1 MESKSEEVVAQ
12 EVKPLPTKVDAIH
25 LRKVREASQKLNEAS
40 QKLNEAAAQVKA
52 WRENQLVAQGELNAN
67 EALIA
72 ELFVVGNGDKVE
84 EDGTIVRKA

>member
-12 EVKPLPTKVDAIH
+12 EVKPLPTKVDAVH
-25 LRKVREASQKLNEAS
+25 LRKVREASQKLNEAAS
-40 QKLNEAAAQVKA
+40 QVKA

>member
-25 LRKVREASQKLNEAS
+25 LRKVREASQKLNEA
-40 QKLNEAAAQVKA
+40 AAQVNA
-52 WRENQLVAQGELNAN
+52 WRDKQLVAQGELNAS

-72 ELFVVGNGDKVE
+72 ELFVVGEGDKVE

>member
-25 LRKVREASQKLNEAS
+25 LRKVREASQKLNEA
-40 QKLNEAAAQVKA
+40 AAQVNA
-52 WRENQLVAQGELNAN
+52 WRDKQLVAQGELNAS
-67 EALIA
+67 ETLIA
-72 ELFVVGNGDKVE
+72 ELFVVGEGDTVE

>member
-1 MESKSEEVVAQ
+1 MTSKNEEVVEQ
-12 EVKPLPTKVDAIH
+12 EVKPLPTKVDAVI
-25 LRKVREASQKLNEAS
+25 LRKVREAS

-52 WRENQLVAQGELNAN
+52 WRENQLVAQGELNAT

-72 ELFVVGNGDKVE
+72 ELFVVGKDDKVE

>member
-1 MESKSEEVVAQ
+1 MESKSEQVVAQ
-12 EVKPLPTKVDAIH
+12 EVQPLPTKVDAVH
-25 LRKVREASQKLNEAS
+25 LRKVREAS

-52 WRENQLVAQGELNAN
+52 WRENQLVAQGELNAT

-72 ELFVVGNGDKVE
+72 ELFVVGDGDKVE

>member
-1 MESKSEEVVAQ
+1 MENKNEEVAAQ
-12 EVKPLPTKVDAIH
+12 EVKPLPTKVDAVH
-25 LRKVREASQKLNEAS
+25 LRKVREAS

-52 WRENQLVAQGELNAN
+52 WRENQMLAQGELNAT

-72 ELFVVGNGDKVE
+72 ELFVVGDGDKVE